1 MFDQTVPVLVFSD
14 DITVSFLF
22 TMVRIIVYN
31 KRGVVVVAVVFLLIA
46 GAEKNCRRTGG
57 AFRVWERKTLPLIS
71 PLPLLH

>member
-14 DITVSFLF
+14 DITVSFFF

-46 GAEKNCRRTGG
+46 GAEKNC
-57 AFRVWERKTLPLIS
+57 PIS
-71 PLPLLH
+71 EDGRSV